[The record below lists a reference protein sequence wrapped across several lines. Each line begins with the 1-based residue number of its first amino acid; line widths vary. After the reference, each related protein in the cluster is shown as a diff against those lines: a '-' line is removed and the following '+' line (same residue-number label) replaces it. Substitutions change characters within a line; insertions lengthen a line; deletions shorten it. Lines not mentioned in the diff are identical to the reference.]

1 MNKVKTLLFV
11 LGLLT
16 SSSLFAQQEVAMAD
30 TMRSEGKIYVVV
42 AVLLLIL
49 AGLVLYLFLMDRKIS
64 RLEEKISEKKG

>member
-49 AGLVLYLFLMDRKIS
+49 AGLVFYLFLMDRKIS